1 MKRKSYVDY
10 FLTEDVLKRNKIN
23 DEYSTVHSTVQNYN
37 AYSSSSEQDWSY
49 QNLHRQSEDLIHS
62 YSSHHNYID
71 NSHGSSSYSNSI
83 SMSNKT
89 SNYNSNYSVSKN
101 NSHVKYRPNV
111 RTTIYND
118 SYSRSANNNTTR
130 PYIDD
135 RKSTNNN
142 NHNNKIYGQYNN
154 SGYQYNNDNNNNN
167 NYNILNE
174 QKYNS
179 TGNEYNIFKQKRA
192 PYQSGKYLN
201 YDPDRDDYNSH
212 YINQIELR
220 SPASNKNLE
229 SYLNDS
235 ISISISSDMFFPG
248 FNVLFEGYNK
258 YIILLI
264 LLFVYKYA
272 TE

>member
-1 MKRKSYVDY
+1 MKRKSFVDY

-37 AYSSSSEQDWSY
+37 AYSSSSSEQDWSY
-49 QNLHRQSEDLIHS
+49 QNLHRPSEDLIHS

-71 NSHGSSSYSNSI
+71 NSSSSYSNSI

-89 SNYNSNYSVSKN
+89 SNYNSNYSVSRN
-101 NSHVKYRPNV
+101 DSHLKYRPTA
-111 RTTIYND
+111 RTMTYNNNNND
-118 SYSRSANNNTTR
+118 SYSRSANNNTTG

-135 RKSTNNN
+135 SRSTNNNNN
-142 NHNNKIYGQYNN
+142 NHNNKIYGQNN
-154 SGYQYNNDNNNNN
+154 NTGYQYNKNNN
-167 NYNILNE
+167 NILNE

-179 TGNEYNIFKQKRA
+179 TGNEYNIFKHKRA
-192 PYQSGKYLN
+192 PYQSGKNLN
-201 YDPDRDDYNSH
+201 YDPNRDDYNSH
-212 YINQIELR
+212 YINQIELS

-235 ISISISSDMFFPG
+235 ISISMSSDMFFPK

-258 YIILLI
+258 YIILLL

-272 TE
+272 TK